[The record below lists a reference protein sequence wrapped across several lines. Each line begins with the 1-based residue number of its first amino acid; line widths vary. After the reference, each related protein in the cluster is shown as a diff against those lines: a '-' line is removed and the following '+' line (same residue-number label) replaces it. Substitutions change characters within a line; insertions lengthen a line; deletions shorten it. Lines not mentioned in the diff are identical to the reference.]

1 MDNVI
6 ECKPDLGSSGGG
18 DACCTPLQGPEEE
31 LKGFLPKLNEVIFDF
46 ISEDPDMKTGQHK
59 GDLAHYTV
67 NWPALIEKMAKFTQR
82 CLGTATL
89 PKRQVTLEGGVHGV
103 VGTEEL
109 R

>member
-1 MDNVI
+1 
-6 ECKPDLGSSGGG
+6 
-18 DACCTPLQGPEEE
+18 
-31 LKGFLPKLNEVIFDF
+31 
-46 ISEDPDMKTGQHK
+46 MKTGQHK

-67 NWPALIEKMAKFTQR
+67 NWPALIEKMAKFAQR